1 MIKDK
6 MRNALNQQIKEEL
19 ESAYIYLSMAGYF
32 HSQGLDGMA
41 QWMKSQ
47 TVEEIVHAMKF
58 FDHITERDGRVEM
71 LPLGIKKTEWS
82 SPLEAFQDAYKH
94 EQFITGKINELV
106 GLANNEQ
113 DYAAH
118 AMLQWF
124 VTEQVEEEASTSK
137 VAHQLE
143 LVGGKGDGL
152 LMLDR
157 ELGQR
162 MIKIPPPPGEG
173 E

>member
-6 MRNALNQQIKEEL
+6 IRDAFNQQIKEEM
-19 ESAYIYLSMAGYF
+19 ESAYIYMSMAAWF

-47 TVEEIVHAMKF
+47 TVEEFTHAMKF
-58 FDHITERDGRVEM
+58 FDHLVERDGRVEM

-94 EQFITGKINELV
+94 EQHITGKINELV
-106 GLANNEQ
+106 GLANQEN
-113 DYAAH
+113 DYAAN

-137 VAHQLE
+137 VVHELE
-143 LVGGKGDGL
+143 MVGGKGNGL

-157 ELGQR
+157 ELGR
-162 MIKIPPPPGEG
+162 RAIKYPPPPAE